1 MRLFSKKDAR
11 SPREGRGE
19 DSNPLVDL
27 LMNDPM
33 ARREFLDNHERMP
46 LWAKAVFHVRLW
58 WSDLLR

>member
-1 MRLFSKKDAR
+1 MRLFSKKDPPL
-11 SPREGRGE
+11 PREERQE

-58 WSDLLR
+58 WIDLFH